1 MTMAFPGTYNI
12 NYYEG
17 DTYEFKIYPKDSTGA
32 TFDLTGYSVKFF
44 IATAT
49 GPSGTQFECLA
60 TIGPDSVVSC
70 TIPPGVGR
78 TLVAGTPYFY
88 DVEVT
93 KAGSPTKVYT
103 LLAGSISVTADVT
116 GAV

>member
-1 MTMAFPGTYNI
+1 MAFPGTFNI

-17 DTYEFKIYPKDSTGA
+17 DTYEFKIYPKDSVGG
-32 TFDLTGYSVKFF
+32 TFNLSGFSVKFF
-44 IATAT
+44 IATSR
-49 GPSGTQFECLA
+49 GPGATQFECLA

-78 TLVAGTPYFY
+78 DLVAGVPYVY

-93 KAGSPTKVYT
+93 KIDTVTKIYT
-103 LLAGSISVTADVT
+103 LLTGNISVTADVS